1 MSLKF
6 KVSLHIYYCF
16 SFDNILLLAD
26 FNMTFS
32 NRNMKDLRDMFELNH
47 LIKDPTYLKS
57 SIPLS
62 IDNFHT
68 NKNTTFFNSATDE
81 SDISDHHSLIS
92 DHILQR
98 SSKIHILQ
106 VLKQP

>member
-1 MSLKF
+1 
-6 KVSLHIYYCF
+6 
-16 SFDNILLLAD
+16 
-26 FNMTFS
+26 
-32 NRNMKDLRDMFELNH
+32 MKDLRDMFELNH

-68 NKNTTFFNSATDE
+68 NKKTTFFNSATDE

>member
-1 MSLKF
+1 MIQLMSLKF
-6 KVSLHIYYCF
+6 KVTLHIYYCF
-16 SFDNILLLAD
+16 SYDNILLLAD

-32 NRNMKDLRDMFELNH
+32 NKNMKDLRDMFELKH
-47 LIKDPTYLKS
+47 LIKDPTYFKS
-57 SIPLS
+57 SIPLP
-62 IDNFHT
+62 IDNFYT
-68 NKNTTFFNSATDE
+68 NKKTTFFNSST
-81 SDISDHHSLIS
+81 DHHSLIS

>member
-1 MSLKF
+1 MIQLMSLKF
-6 KVSLHIYYCF
+6 KVTLHIYYCF
-16 SFDNILLLAD
+16 SYDNILLLAD

-32 NRNMKDLRDMFELNH
+32 NKNMKDLRDMFELEH
-47 LIKDPTYLKS
+47 LIKDPTYFKS
-57 SIPLS
+57 SIPLP
-62 IDNFHT
+62 IDNFYT
-68 NKNTTFFNSATDE
+68 NKKTTFFNSST
-81 SDISDHHSLIS
+81 DHHSLIS